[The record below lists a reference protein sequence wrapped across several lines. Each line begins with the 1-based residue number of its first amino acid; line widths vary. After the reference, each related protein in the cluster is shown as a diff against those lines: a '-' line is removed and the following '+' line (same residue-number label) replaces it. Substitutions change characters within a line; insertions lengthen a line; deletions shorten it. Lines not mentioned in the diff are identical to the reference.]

1 MRKKRPSIG
10 PAFSDS
16 VSTGRVKVRRDS
28 KGLFTDEIRLLLPL
42 LCLVL
47 VGGFFLVR
55 IFYLQVLRSDYYRRL
70 SDENR
75 LRTTIIP
82 APRGIIFDRNGTAFV
97 SNSSAFSLLNT
108 QEDKKVMFI
117 PQEEALQRIAKGE
130 EVLSTIQREYLTKD
144 AAAHVLGYVG
154 QISEDELSQ
163 SQFQDYPAT
172 DFVGKMGLEKYYEES
187 LHGRNGRELYEVD
200 AMGNKVRFLGKDVP
214 IAGKNLHTTLDF
226 ELQKAVAESMK
237 EASKGAVIVSDP
249 KDGGILA
256 LYSKPSFDP
265 NLFTH
270 PNTYQ
275 PAGDY
280 AKVEDILL
288 DGEMQPLLNRSIA
301 GTYPP
306 GSTYKLVS
314 GIAALET
321 GAMKRDTIIEDTGV
335 LKIGAFSFGNWYWIQ
350 YGKTDGNVDIVKAI
364 ERSNDIYF
372 YKAAEAT
379 GINRLSTWSRQF
391 GLGKKTSV
399 DLGGEASG
407 TVPDEAWKKR
417 IIGEPWYLGDNYNM
431 GIGQGYLLATPL
443 QVNMYTIP
451 FANGGTLYQPHL
463 VKGKEKK
470 LLDDFVD
477 KENLEAIRE
486 GMKRS
491 CAPEGGVAFPF
502 FNFRV
507 KNEKLPLDG
516 RDFTEEMATPSAG
529 ASRSEMMTRV
539 SIGCKTGTSESGGDK
554 KPHAWITV
562 MAPFYDPEIVVTV
575 LVETAGEG
583 SAVAGPIA
591 EKIVRSYFENK
602 GN

>member
-1 MRKKRPSIG
+1 MRKKRRLSIG

-16 VSTGRVKVRRDS
+16 VSTGRVRSRRDS
-28 KGLFTDEIRLLLPL
+28 NGMFVNEIRIVLPL
-42 LCLVL
+42 LCMAL
-47 VGGFFLVR
+47 VGGFFFVR
-55 IFYLQVLRSDYYRRL
+55 LFYLQVLRSDYYRRL

-82 APRGIIFDRNGTAFV
+82 APRGIIFDRNGEPFV
-97 SNSSAFSLLNT
+97 SNTSAFSIPDPND
-108 QEDKKVMFI
+108 EKKVLLI
-117 PQEEALQRIAKGE
+117 SAEEGLERIAKGE
-130 EVLSTIQREYLTKD
+130 TIANSIQREYLEKD

-154 QISEDELSQ
+154 QISQDELSLP
-163 SQFQDYPAT
+163 QFQGYPAT
-172 DFVGKMGLEKYYEES
+172 DFVGKMGLEKQYES
-187 LHGRNGRELYEVD
+187 VLHGKNGRELYEVD

-214 IAGKNLHTTLDF
+214 VAGKNLHTTLDF
-226 ELQKAVAESMK
+226 ELQKVVSESMQ
-237 EASKGAVIVSDP
+237 EASKGAVVVSDP
-249 KDGGILA
+249 QTGGILA
-256 LYSKPSFDP
+256 LFSKPSFDP

-270 PNTYQ
+270 PKTYV
-275 PAGDY
+275 PSGAY
-280 AKVEDILL
+280 ASVEQILL
-288 DGEMQPLLNRSIA
+288 DGQMQPLLNRAIA

-350 YGKTDGNVDIVKAI
+350 HGKTDGDVDIVKAI

-379 GINRLSTWSRQF
+379 GITKLSEWSRRF
-391 GLGKKTSV
+391 GLGKKTAI
-399 DLGGEASG
+399 DLGGEAAG
-407 TVPDEAWKKR
+407 VVPDEAWKR
-417 IIGEPWYLGDNYNM
+417 SVIGESWYVGDNYNM

-443 QVNMYTIP
+443 QVNMFTIP

-470 LLDDFVD
+470 LLSDFVD
-477 KENLEAIRE
+477 KENLESIRE

-491 CAPEGGVAFPF
+491 CAPGGGVAFPF
-502 FNFRV
+502 FNFKV

-516 RDFTEEMATPSAG
+516 RDFIEEMATGSG
-529 ASRSEMMTRV
+529 VMTKV
-539 SIGCKTGTSESGGDK
+539 SIGCKTGTSESGGEK

-562 MAPFYDPEIVVTV
+562 MAPYYKPEIVVTV
-575 LVETAGEG
+575 LVETTGEG
-583 SAVAGPIA
+583 SSVAGPIA
-591 EKIVRSYFENK
+591 EKIVRAYFENK
-602 GN
+602 E

>member
-1 MRKKRPSIG
+1 MRKKRISIG
-10 PAFSDS
+10 PAFSES
-16 VSTGRVKVRRDS
+16 VSKGRVRVRRDTR
-28 KGLFTDEIRLLLPL
+28 GLFSDEIRLLLPL
-42 LCLVL
+42 LCMFL

-55 IFYLQVLRSDYYRRL
+55 IFHLQVLRSDYYRRL

-82 APRGIIFDRNGTAFV
+82 APRGIIFDRNGTPFV
-97 SNSSAFSLLNT
+97 SNSSAYSI
-108 QEDKKVMFI
+108 QETSDEKTVVFI
-117 PQEEALQRIAKGE
+117 PQEEALEKIANGE
-130 EVLSTIQREYLTKD
+130 EVTSNIQREYLEKD
-144 AAAHVLGYVG
+144 SAAHVLGYIG
-154 QISEDELSQ
+154 QISQDELSLP
-163 SQFQDYPAT
+163 QFQRYPAT
-172 DFVGKMGLEKYYEES
+172 DFVGKMGLEKYYEEL

-200 AMGNKVRFLGKDVP
+200 AMGNNVRFLGKDVP
-214 IAGKNLHTTLDF
+214 IAGQNLHTTLDF
-226 ELQKAVAESMK
+226 ELQKSVAESMK
-237 EASKGAVIVSDP
+237 EASKGAVVVSDP
-249 KDGGILA
+249 KNGGIMA

-270 PNTYQ
+270 PSTYE
-275 PAGDY
+275 PSGEY
-280 AKVEDILL
+280 EKVEEILL
-288 DGEMQPLLNRSIA
+288 DGTMQPLLNRAIA

-321 GAMKRDTIIEDTGV
+321 GAMKRDTIIKDTGV
-335 LKIGAFSFGNWYWIQ
+335 LRVGTFSFGNWYWIQ
-350 YGKTDGNVDIVKAI
+350 HGKTDGDVDIVKAI

-379 GINRLSTWSRQF
+379 GISKLSAWSRQF
-391 GLGKKTSV
+391 GLGKMTSV

-407 TVPDEAWKKR
+407 TVPDEAWKKK

-443 QVNMYTIP
+443 QVNMFTIP

-470 LLDDFVD
+470 LLSEFID
-477 KENLEAIRE
+477 KDNLDSIRE

-491 CAPEGGVAFPF
+491 CAPEGGVAYPF
-502 FNFRV
+502 FNFKV
-507 KNEKLPLDG
+507 KNEKLQLDG
-516 RDFTEEMATPSAG
+516 RDFVEEIASSSAG
-529 ASRSEMMTRV
+529 TEMMTRV

-562 MAPFYDPEIVVTV
+562 MAPYYDPEIVVTV

-591 EKIVRSYFENK
+591 EKIVRSYFEGKKN
-602 GN
+602 